1 MAPKRKA
8 KVLTSVETEVEN
20 ESKVPEVEESV
31 ASNKRQR
38 SSSIDNVKSVTI
50 EHCKSWY
57 VMLHRFLCM
66 FLIVFRCRNAFKT
79 RAAKVEKALKDAGY
93 TVSINPSKP
102 RKGAFVITREGK
114 ETPIIELLDMPRPFT
129 KLKNLDIDE
138 VIADILA

>member
-20 ESKVPEVEESV
+20 ESKVAEVEESV
-31 ASNKRQR
+31 TSNKRQR
-38 SSSIDNVKSVTI
+38 SSSVDIVKSVTI
-50 EHCKSWY
+50 EHCKS
-57 VMLHRFLCM
+57 C
-66 FLIVFRCRNAFKT
+66 
-79 RAAKVEKALKDAGY
+79 
-93 TVSINPSKP
+93 INPTKP

-114 ETPIIELLDMPRPFT
+114 DTPIIELLDMPRPFT